1 MAAEP
6 RDFYEV
12 LGVARTASAD
22 DIRNAYRALAKKY
35 HPDINK
41 QTGAEDS
48 FKEINEAY
56 GVLSD
61 DQRRAAYDRF
71 GHAGLNGM
79 PQGFGSDF
87 GGLGDIFE
95 EFFRGFG
102 MSTGAARR
110 SPRRGPDL
118 RVEITL
124 PFAEAA
130 GGVEKSIEVTRHE
143 SCPACHGSGA
153 EPGSSPVR
161 CATCH
166 GSGEVRQVRET
177 FLGSMVNVGTCPACN
192 GAGETIPTACKSC
205 RGRGLERRSR
215 TLAVPIPAGVDEG
228 TQIRLAGEGEPGLF
242 GGPHGNLY
250 VLIHVEPHAF
260 FRRHRDDLVV
270 EVGINL
276 AQAALGA
283 EISIPSLD
291 GDIRTTL
298 PAGVQTGHVVRLKG
312 KGIPHVQR
320 NGRGDLL
327 AIINVQVPTRLT
339 AEQKRLLR
347 ELGQALDSKPQPLSE
362 SLYERLKGH
371 LGE

>member
-1 MAAEP
+1 MVGDP
-6 RDFYEV
+6 RDYYEV

-35 HPDINK
+35 HPDLNK
-41 QTGAEDS
+41 QTGAEET

-71 GHAGLNGM
+71 GRAGLNGM

-102 MSTGAARR
+102 MGTGAARR

-118 RVEITL
+118 RVEVRL

-130 GGVEKSIEVTRHE
+130 AGVEKPIEVTRHE
-143 SCPACHGSGA
+143 KCPACHGSGA
-153 EPGSSPVR
+153 EPGTTPVR

-192 GAGETIPTACKSC
+192 GAGETIPTPCTTC
-205 RGRGLERRSR
+205 RGRGLERRTR

-228 TQIRLAGEGEPGLF
+228 TQIRLAGEGEPGLY

-250 VLIHVEPHAF
+250 VLIHVEAHAF
-260 FRRHRDDLVV
+260 FRRHRDDLLV
-270 EVGINL
+270 EVGINV

-283 EISIPSLD
+283 EISIPTLD
-291 GDIRTTL
+291 GETRTTL
-298 PAGVQTGHVVRLKG
+298 PAGTQTGHVVRLKG

-327 AIINVQVPTRLT
+327 AVINVQVPTHLS
-339 AEQKRLLR
+339 ADQKRLLR
-347 ELGQALDSKPQPLSE
+347 ELGQALELDPSTSYRKLVRTTEGPS
-362 SLYERLKGH
+362 G
-371 LGE
+371 

>member
-6 RDFYEV
+6 RDLYEV
-12 LGVARTASAD
+12 LGVPRTASAD

-35 HPDINK
+35 HPDVNK
-41 QTGAEDS
+41 QAGAEES

-61 DQRRAAYDRF
+61 EQRRAAYDRF
-71 GHAGLNGM
+71 GLAGLNGM

-118 RVEITL
+118 RIEVRL
-124 PFAEAA
+124 PFVEAA
-130 GGVEKSIEVTRHE
+130 AGIEKSFEVTRHE
-143 SCPACHGSGA
+143 SCSACHGSGA
-153 EPGSSPVR
+153 EPGTSPVR
-161 CATCH
+161 CATCR
-166 GSGEVRQVRET
+166 GTGEVRQVRET
-177 FLGSMVNVGTCPACN
+177 FLGSMVNVGTCPTCN
-192 GAGETIPTACKSC
+192 GAGETIPSPCKTC
-205 RGRGLERRSR
+205 RGRGLERRTR

-250 VLIHVEPHAF
+250 VLIHVEAHAF

-283 EISIPSLD
+283 EIPIPTLD
-291 GDIRTTL
+291 GEARVSL
-298 PAGVQTGHVVRLKG
+298 PTGTQTGHVVRLKG

-327 AIINVQVPTRLT
+327 AVINVQVPTHLS
-339 AEQKRLLR
+339 AEQKRLMR
-347 ELGQALDSKPQPLSE
+347 DLGQSLEATPQPLSD